1 MQSKKLTVDIHQI
14 LNKNGPPMLQGNCK
28 CKISGGFVF
37 TLPMLAAAAATAAS
51 LAGGATTIENS
62 VNQKK
67 KQQIKL

>member
-37 TLPMLAAAAATAAS
+37 TLPMLAAMS
-51 LAGGATTIENS
+51 EI
-62 VNQKK
+62 
-67 KQQIKL
+67 